1 MWEQSPPTHRRANTL
16 IAMPE
21 GDTIYRTAAALRI
34 ALIGKRMVRFEAT
47 RLDGVT
53 PRVGQTIEEVRSRG
67 KHLEIVWDDGVVLH
81 THMRMTG
88 SWHMYRIGE
97 RWRKPPHRARVVIG
111 VADWVAVCFSAPIV
125 EVYRDFDRGRHPILG
140 RLGPD
145 LCNEAPDLEECVQR
159 MQVYEP
165 IETTI
170 AEVLLDQR
178 VMCGVGNVY
187 RCELLW
193 ACELNPWARVSDLAI
208 DECREVV
215 QLAHEMLRSN
225 LQRMERITAPSVDGG
240 LAVYGRQGK
249 KCSRCGDI
257 VRVTH
262 HGEANR
268 VLYWCAGCQTVHT
281 PAVTAPR
288 RLADDTPTDQHPA
301 ALIFSEPL
309 EER

>member
-1 MWEQSPPTHRRANTL
+1 
-16 IAMPE
+16 
-21 GDTIYRTAAALRI
+21 
-34 ALIGKRMVRFEAT
+34 MVRFESA
-47 RLDGVT
+47 RLEGLV

-88 SWHMYRIGE
+88 SWHVYHPGE
-97 RWRKPPHRARVVIG
+97 RWRKPPQRARVVIG
-111 VADWVAVCFSAPIV
+111 VADWVAVCFSAPVV
-125 EVYRDFDRGRHPILG
+125 ETYRDFDPRRHPILG
-140 RLGPD
+140 KLGPD
-145 LCNEAPDLEECVQR
+145 LCHESPDIDECVRR
-159 MQVYEP
+159 MMSYDP
-165 IETTI
+165 PETTV

-193 ACELNPWARVSDLAI
+193 ACELSPWARICELSK
-208 DECREVV
+208 DECDELVR
-215 QLAHEMLRSN
+215 LAHEMLRAN
-225 LQRMERITAPSVDGG
+225 LRRVERITAPATDGG

-249 KCSRCGDI
+249 SCSRCGDL

-268 VLYWCAGCQTVHT
+268 VLYWCAGCQTMHT
-281 PAVTAPR
+281 PPVTAPR

-301 ALIFSEPL
+301 ALKFAEPL

>member
-1 MWEQSPPTHRRANTL
+1 
-16 IAMPE
+16 MPE
-21 GDTIYRTAAALRI
+21 GDTIYRAAAALRI
-34 ALIGKRMVRFEAT
+34 ALIGKKMVRFEAA
-47 RLDGVT
+47 RLDGIA

-111 VADWVAVCFSAPIV
+111 VADWVAVCFSAPVV
-125 EVYRDFDRGRHPILG
+125 EAYRDFDRARHPILG

-145 LCNEAPDLEECVQR
+145 LCHEAPDLEECVRR
-159 MQVYEP
+159 MQTYEP
-165 IETTI
+165 AETTI

-193 ACELNPWARVSDLAI
+193 ACEFNPWARVGDLSH

-215 QLAHEMLRSN
+215 HLAHEMLRAN
-225 LQRMERITAPSVDGG
+225 LQRVERVTAPSVDGG

-249 KCSRCGDI
+249 TCNRCHDV

-288 RLADDTPTDQHPA
+288 RLVDDTPTDKHPA
-301 ALIFSEPL
+301 ALIFSEPVN
-309 EER
+309 ERLGE